1 MDHFPV
7 SVDEKECRVTRHG
20 IGLHELFAGRA
31 FGVYFEID
39 EKGIIEISQ
48 FFLREYGFRHV
59 FTGTAPFG
67 VNVHE
72 DRFVFCLGF
81 CQDFLPRARF
91 EFYTLCM
98 AYHAS
103 DKYTYK

>member
-1 MDHFPV
+1 MVAYQRMNYPTKMF
-7 SVDEKECRVTRHG
+7 E
-20 IGLHELFAGRA
+20 ELA
-31 FGVYFEID
+31 FEID

-48 FFLREYGFRHV
+48 FFLGKYGFRHV

-72 DRFVFCLGF
+72 DRFIFCLGF
-81 CQDFLPRARF
+81 CLDFLPRARF